1 MLEAQWDFLPR
12 NLQRKLRMRVRED
25 GTLQIVGQLRRLR
38 METRI
43 DFVKST
49 RKGRP
54 RKRKILEYR
63 SVSASSAST
72 QHLPLSQ
79 HMLTHLSQNL
89 SPNWGRSRSSKI
101 G

>member
-1 MLEAQWDFLPR
+1 MLEVLWAFLPK
-12 NLQRKLRMRVRED
+12 NLQRKLRTRLRED
-25 GTLQIVGQLRRLR
+25 GTLRIVGQLRRLR
-38 METRI
+38 METPV

-49 RKGRP
+49 RKGHHQ
-54 RKRKILEYR
+54 KRKILEYR